1 MNIINIVNKNPL
13 FAQWQQQL
21 KEGTPRQVLTGLSGS
36 AKTLAIA
43 GAYRQLDQPI
53 LVVTA
58 NLFYAYQL
66 AEDLRNVE
74 EEVYVFPVN
83 EVISAEMA
91 FPLQKLK
98 RSALRHLMRLLL
110 VNAGFILSRL
120 LVFVNSYRI
129 KKRGKVINFIGK
141 LGVRLTVKDWRK
153 HLF

>member
-21 KEGTPRQVLTGLSGS
+21 KEGTPRQLLTGLSGS

-66 AEDLRNVE
+66 AEDLRNIE

-91 FPLQKLK
+91 FSSPEAKAERIATLNAIAAGKHGIYIIPV
-98 RSALRHLMRLLL
+98 SYIHLRDHETLRYIVFRLLL
-110 VNAGFILSRL
+110 DHKHSM
-120 LVFVNSYRI
+120 NSNDFCI
-129 KKRGKVINFIGK
+129 HN
-141 LGVRLTVKDWRK
+141 
-153 HLF
+153 

>member
-21 KEGTPRQVLTGLSGS
+21 KEGTPRQLLTGLSGS

-91 FPLQKLK
+91 FSSPE
-98 RSALRHLMRLLL
+98 RSALRHLMRLLP
-110 VNAGFILSRL
+110 VNTGFILSRL
-120 LVFVNSYRI
+120 LVFVNFYQI